1 MDKPTRKELTMAM
14 TVNSNVNAI
23 VRSLNIATI
32 QNDASMK
39 RLASGQRITSAKDD
53 AAGLAIA
60 TRMQSRIQGMAVA
73 ERNAGDA
80 LSLAQT
86 ADSALGLTSDLM
98 TRMKELATQAAN
110 ATNGTTDLAKLDKEY
125 QELAKEITRTLGG
138 ADFNGQKILAGG
150 SGAKSF
156 VVGADST
163 DTINVTTTNMS
174 TNTDVTAVT
183 GGNLTSQA
191 NAKTAM
197 DKLSTAQDTVNTERA
212 MYGATQSRFESVI
225 SGLQSQADA
234 LSSAKSRIMDTD
246 YATET
251 AALQKTQV
259 LQQAA
264 TAMLS
269 HANAKPQQVLTLLR

>member
-1 MDKPTRKELTMAM
+1 M
-14 TVNSNVNAI
+14 TVNSNINSI
-23 VRSLNIATI
+23 VKSLNTASM
-32 QNDASMK
+32 QNDTSMK

-60 TRMQSRIQGMAVA
+60 TRMQSRMQGMAVA
-73 ERNAGDA
+73 QRNAGDA

-86 ADSALGLTSDLM
+86 ADNALGQTSDIM
-98 TRMKELATQAAN
+98 TRMRELATQAAN
-110 ATNGTTDLAKLDKEY
+110 ATNGTTDLSKLDKEY
-125 QELAKEITRTLGG
+125 QELAKEVTRTIGG
-138 ADFNGQKILAGG
+138 ADFNGQKILAGDA
-150 SGAKSF
+150 GAKSF

-163 DTINVTTTNMS
+163 DVIDVTTVNMS
-174 TNTDVTAVT
+174 TNTDITAVT
-183 GGNLTSQA
+183 GGDLTSAA

-197 DKLSTAQDTVNTERA
+197 DNIATALDTVNTERA

-225 SGLQSQADA
+225 SGLQSQQDS

-251 AALQKTQV
+251 ASLQKTQV

-269 HANAKPQQVLTLLR
+269 QANAKPQQVLSLLR